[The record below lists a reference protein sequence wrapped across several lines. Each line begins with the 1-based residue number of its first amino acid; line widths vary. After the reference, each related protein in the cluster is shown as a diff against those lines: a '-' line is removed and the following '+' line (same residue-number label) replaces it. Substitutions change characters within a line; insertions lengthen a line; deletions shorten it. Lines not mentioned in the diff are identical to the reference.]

1 MNPPKHLNSSDEEK
15 CPCGVGGSALIRS
28 LYIEDGGE
36 AREDIDQEVMREAVR
51 SGAGILWVDINEDTE
66 EARHLLRD
74 VFHAHFLAV
83 DDCFNGRVDTPKV
96 DDYGEYLFIVAQSIK
111 YNRAEG
117 KLEITEIDLFL
128 GHNYVVT
135 SHVVPVPELND
146 FFDKACLNEH
156 LVNRGA
162 DMLAQAIIDALVD
175 NLLPAVEGIDEELD
189 ALEERIIDKPRRE
202 VLPEVLQQRRHTMRL
217 RRSILPQRDVVNR
230 LSRGEFPNLIRPDT
244 LIFYRDVYDHTVR
257 IEEILESI
265 RDVADSVLS
274 TYLSA
279 VNNQMNEVM
288 KTLSVVTAIFL
299 PLTLIASIF
308 GTNLDYSS
316 LGLEVE
322 HGFLWML
329 VAMSA
334 LAGGMIYYFR
344 HHGWF

>member
-1 MNPPKHLNSSDEEK
+1 MNN
-15 CPCGVGGSALIRS
+15 
-28 LYIEDGGE
+28 
-36 AREDIDQEVMREAVR
+36 AVR
-51 SGAGILWVDINEDTE
+51 SGAGLLWVDINEDTE

-74 VFHAHFLAV
+74 VFHAHFLAI

-96 DDYGEYLFIVAQSIK
+96 DDFGDYLFIVAQSIR
-111 YNRAEG
+111 YDRGASN
-117 KLEITEIDLFL
+117 LELTEVDLFL
-128 GHNYVVT
+128 GPNWVVS

-146 FFDKACLNEH
+146 HFDKACLNEH

-162 DMLAQAIIDALVD
+162 DMLAQSILDALVD

-189 ALEERIIDKPRRE
+189 AMEERIIDRPDRQ
-202 VLPEVLQQRRHTMRL
+202 VLPQVLQLRRHTMRL

-230 LSRGEFPNLIRPDT
+230 LSRGEYPRLIRRDS
-244 LIFYRDVYDHTVR
+244 LIFYRDIYDHTVR

-279 VNNQMNEVM
+279 VNNRMNEVM

-316 LGLEVE
+316 VGVE
-322 HGFLWML
+322 STHGFIWMIL
-329 VAMSA
+329 AMVV
-334 LAGGMIYYFR
+334 LAGGMILYFR
-344 HHGWF
+344 YRDWF

>member
-1 MNPPKHLNSSDEEK
+1 
-15 CPCGVGGSALIRS
+15 
-28 LYIEDGGE
+28 
-36 AREDIDQEVMREAVR
+36 MREAIR
-51 SGAGILWVDINEDTE
+51 SGTGLLWVDINEDTE

-74 VFHAHFLAV
+74 VFHAHFLAI

-96 DDYGEYLFIVAQSIK
+96 DDFGDHLFIVAQSIR
-111 YNRAEG
+111 YDRDRAS
-117 KLEITEIDLFL
+117 LDLTEIDLFL
-128 GHNYVVT
+128 GQNYVVS
-135 SHVVPVPELND
+135 SHIIPVPELND
-146 FFDKACLNEH
+146 HFDKACLNEH

-162 DMLAQAIIDALVD
+162 DMLAQSILDALVD

-189 ALEERIIDKPRRE
+189 AIEERIIDKPDRK
-202 VLPEVLQQRRHTMRL
+202 VLPLVLQLRRHTMRL

-230 LSRGEFPNLIRPDT
+230 LSRGEFGKVIRQET

-316 LGLEVE
+316 VGVDLA
-322 HGFLWML
+322 HGFVWML
-329 VAMSA
+329 VAMIA
-334 LAGGMIYYFR
+334 LAGGMIFYFR
-344 HHGWF
+344 RHGWF